1 MTQLKA
7 NRMAIF
13 SIFHMLRALN
23 IETTTTTKSEQQ
35 KVYEREFRFSL
46 KTTCKINTFVQKKK
60 NKKKCTACTHCTLRT
75 LDFWKSRV
83 SQSFYTMLV
92 LFFCQLNLNSI
103 SMCIF
108 FLLVLLS
115 SQLVFLSL
123 SSVSLEQDTL
133 KCTQVVFL

>member
-60 NKKKCTACTHCTLRT
+60 TKKN
-75 LDFWKSRV
+75 V
-83 SQSFYTMLV
+83 
-92 LFFCQLNLNSI
+92 
-103 SMCIF
+103 
-108 FLLVLLS
+108 
-115 SQLVFLSL
+115 QLVHIAHCAHLISGSL
-123 SSVSLEQDTL
+123 V
-133 KCTQVVFL
+133 